1 MTQSRGR
8 SRKTLGVLFILLSA
22 FCFAFMTAFVR
33 LAGDL
38 PIIQKAFFRNVVAM
52 VFSFCVL
59 LRKKEGFLQKKENLP
74 FLLLRALFGSL
85 GILFNFYAIDHM
97 VLSDANMLNKL
108 SPFFVI
114 LFSFFFLKEKITPVQ
129 GIAVV
134 LAFAGSLFII
144 KPTFLWGGSLDSIP
158 ALVGTLG
165 GLCAG
170 LAYTMV
176 RICGQRGEKGPFIVF
191 FFSLFSCLCFLPFLL
206 FSYTPMTGM
215 QLFYLLLAGLAASGG
230 QFAIT
235 TAYLYAPAREI
246 SVYDYS
252 QVAFS
257 SLLGFLFFGQVPD
270 SLSLIGYGI
279 ICLTAIGMFLYQNRS

>member
-1 MTQSRGR
+1 
-8 SRKTLGVLFILLSA
+8 
-22 FCFAFMTAFVR
+22 
-33 LAGDL
+33 
-38 PIIQKAFFRNVVAM
+38 
-52 VFSFCVL
+52 
-59 LRKKEGFLQKKENLP
+59 
-74 FLLLRALFGSL
+74 
-85 GILFNFYAIDHM
+85 
-97 VLSDANMLNKL
+97 MLNKL

-191 FFSLFSCLCFLPFLL
+191 FFSLFSCPCFLPFLL